1 MHLLGF
7 LCTIYLRF
15 SGSNP
20 TRLWPSENTG
30 IMLKSVIHSLRT
42 SLYMCTLMYI
52 RFLCSAQDPKKLY
65 MQGFW
70 YFARSRICEIQVFPR
85 NPAKFPKKHEI
96 PRNPPEIFPNTCWQN
111 IFNTYRPIFLR
122 ICPWKSFENWP
133 FFR

>member
-70 YFARSRICEIQVFPR
+70 YFARSRTCKIQVFPR

-96 PRNPPEIFPNTCWQN
+96 PRNPPEKIHRNRLFFTDCFLTKFPPK
-111 IFNTYRPIFLR
+111 ISREIGR
-122 ICPWKSFENWP
+122 
-133 FFR
+133 FF